1 VPGIFIVVVV
11 WAFGV
16 IGASALM
23 HELGHAWT
31 ARAVGWKV
39 VGLRWSWYGV
49 VLVADTNGKR
59 EETWKVALGGPVA
72 TSVLALGFLA
82 GTGLPEPIS
91 AFFGLGFAFNIVIL
105 LTNLL
110 PVRSFDGGQIVGGL
124 RESRFMRSGSGRP

>member
-16 IGASALM
+16 VGASALM
-23 HELGHAWT
+23 HELGHAWI

-39 VGLRWSWYGV
+39 VGIRWSWYGV

-59 EETWKVALGGPVA
+59 EETWKVALGGLVA
-72 TSVLALGFLA
+72 TSVLALVFLA

-91 AFFGLGFAFNIVIL
+91 ILFGLGFAFNIVLL

-110 PVRSFDGGQIVGGL
+110 PLRSFDGGHVLAAIRDRHVT
-124 RESRFMRSGSGRP
+124 SGRT